1 MPVTP
6 TGRAAAR
13 IVGNRLVRR
22 VLGFDHPKRDVAWA
36 GIAPGMK
43 VLEIGPGSGLFTE
56 ALLAAVG
63 PEGRVVGVEYSQEA
77 ASLLAERLADG
88 SGTPLDVVVGDA
100 RSLPLGPAARFD
112 AVCCFYSL
120 EEVPGSDTVA
130 ARLASLVEPRGL
142 FVVFFWRPLARSTK
156 RDAVA
161 RAVEGAG
168 FRLVGRRADVQNVRL
183 VWRRKGS

>member
-6 TGRAAAR
+6 SSRAAAR
-13 IVGNRLVRR
+13 IVGNRFVRR
-22 VLGFDHPKRDVAWA
+22 VLGFDHPKRDIAWA
-36 GIAPGMK
+36 GITWGMK

-56 ALLAAVG
+56 ALLAVVG
-63 PEGRVVGVEYSQEA
+63 PRGRVVGVEYSHEA
-77 ASLLAERLADG
+77 ASLLLERFADG
-88 SGTPLDVVVGDA
+88 SEAPLDVVVGDA

-120 EEVPGSDTVA
+120 EEVAGSDAVA
-130 ARLASLVEPRGL
+130 ALLASLVEPRGL
-142 FVVFFWRPLARSTK
+142 FVAFFWRPLARSTK

-161 RAVEGAG
+161 RAVESVG

-183 VWRRKGS
+183 VWRREEN